1 MICKQEYRVDLTPE
15 IKQKIIGGNI
25 ARLYGIDIERKA
37 QDDRERRVRAAPQGV
52 PGLAASHRDRRGRD
66 GVAMSIDTEA
76 VRVAA
81 GSTPD
86 PEVRCS
92 IAELGLLDEIKVE
105 GGRVTVHYHLTSPL
119 CPAQFATKIGKEI
132 RRRVMAVP
140 GVEACE
146 VVIQDHFLRDGDPA
160 ADQPRRQAGAASARP
175 ISTLEVD
182 P

>member
-1 MICKQEYRVDLTPE
+1 
-15 IKQKIIGGNI
+15 
-25 ARLYGIDIERKA
+25 
-37 QDDRERRVRAAPQGV
+37 
-52 PGLAASHRDRRGRD
+52 
-66 GVAMSIDTEA
+66 MSIDSEA

-92 IAELGLLDEIKVE
+92 IAELGLLDAITIE
-105 GGRVTVHYHLTSPL
+105 GSSVTVHYHLTSPL
-119 CPAQFATKIGKEI
+119 CPAQFATKIGTEI

-146 VVIQDHFLRDGDPA
+146 VVIQDHFLRDAIQQQINRIPGRRGKG
-160 ADQPRRQAGAASARP
+160 QPL
-175 ISTLEVD
+175 STRKVD

>member
-1 MICKQEYRVDLTPE
+1 MVSTREHSQIEDDA
-15 IKQKIIGGNI
+15 GGN
-25 ARLYGIDIERKA
+25 AGK
-37 QDDRERRVRAAPQGV
+37 V
-52 PGLAASHRDRRGRD
+52 PGWHTATGLQLQALG
-66 GVAMSIDTEA
+66 GVAMSIDIEA

-92 IAELGLLDEIKVE
+92 IAELGLLDEITVE
-105 GGRVTVHYHLTSPL
+105 GSGVTVHYHLTSPL

-146 VVIQDHFLRDGDPA
+146 VVIQDHFLRDEIQQQINLIPGRRGKG
-160 ADQPRRQAGAASARP
+160 QPIIKR
-175 ISTLEVD
+175 EVD
-182 P
+182 Q

>member
-1 MICKQEYRVDLTPE
+1 
-15 IKQKIIGGNI
+15 
-25 ARLYGIDIERKA
+25 
-37 QDDRERRVRAAPQGV
+37 
-52 PGLAASHRDRRGRD
+52 
-66 GVAMSIDTEA
+66 MSIDIEA

-92 IAELGLLDEIKVE
+92 IAELGLLDAITVE
-105 GGRVTVHYHLTSPL
+105 GSGVTVHYHLTSPL

-146 VVIQDHFLRDGDPA
+146 VVIQDHFLRDEIQQQINLIPGRRGKG
-160 ADQPRRQAGAASARP
+160 QP
-175 ISTLEVD
+175 IIKLEVD
-182 P
+182 Q